1 MMDTDSIFVLCFKET
16 LTEGHVDDDSQP
28 SSQASTELSS
38 HSSQEH
44 VNETVVQAD
53 ISRSNKN
60 PDRDLRDEGTQTFN
74 SPSRHESDSQSSIK
88 HRRDTISRQ
97 IQVEHLD
104 NLENDDNA
112 DKDSHV
118 ENLKAN
124 LSVNNYLNS
133 VNDSKRK
140 SLGYKHQSVIENDNK
155 DRENNEIEGN
165 DDINNVNAHQEYGL
179 ENSDYSED
187 EHEDGEDEQSDL
199 EAEQSDPDDSDHS
212 YNNEDRDP
220 PRSHEVKEK
229 SEQMHKRQSISI
241 KSATEVDNSDSEL
254 SESDTDTETA
264 GHADEPVLHLNERQ
278 QRVSEDSANN
288 SEDLSDRSVES
299 HSENDIGK
307 QDHHVSAPQKDT
319 MVSNKSSGNVNR
331 SQRSV
336 GSRQTLESNPVVPD
350 DPENDSDGSYNE
362 DKNASPQLSEEY
374 ESNDNTANDE
384 LVPASQTGID
394 VAGNRS
400 GSITKLDIPVP
411 YTSKVS
417 FDRTRKRWVSEMA
430 KIVTV
435 LSLSRLMVI
444 HNTLLPWL
452 ALHFKER

>member
-1 MMDTDSIFVLCFKET
+1 MDTDSIFVLCFKET
-16 LTEGHVDDDSQP
+16 RSEGHVDDDSQP
-28 SSQASTELSS
+28 SSQASAELSS

-74 SPSRHESDSQSSIK
+74 SPSLHESDNQSSTK

-104 NLENDDNA
+104 NLENNDND
-112 DKDSHV
+112 DKDSHM

-124 LSVNNYLNS
+124 LSVNNDLRG

-140 SLGYKHQSVIENDNK
+140 SIGNQHQSVIENDNK
-155 DRENNEIEGN
+155 DRENNEIEDN
-165 DDINNVNAHQEYGL
+165 DDINDVNTHQEDGL
-179 ENSDYSED
+179 ENSDNSED
-187 EHEDGEDEQSDL
+187 EDGEDEQSDL

-241 KSATEVDNSDSEL
+241 KSATEVDNYDSEL

-264 GHADEPVLHLNERQ
+264 GHADEPVLHLDERR

-288 SEDLSDRSVES
+288 SEDLSDRSVDS
-299 HSENDIGK
+299 HSENEIGK
-307 QDHHVSAPQKDT
+307 QDQQVSVLHKET
-319 MVSNKSSGNVNR
+319 MVSNKSSGSINR

-336 GSRQTLESNPVVPD
+336 GSRQTLESNPVMPD
-350 DPENDSDGSYNE
+350 DSENDSDGSYNE
-362 DKNASPQLSEEY
+362 DKKASPQQSEEY
-374 ESNDNTANDE
+374 ESNDNTVNDE

-400 GSITKLDIPVP
+400 GSITKLDIPIP
-411 YTSKVS
+411 DTSKVS
-417 FDRTRKRWVSEMA
+417 FDRTRKR
-430 KIVTV
+430 
-435 LSLSRLMVI
+435 
-444 HNTLLPWL
+444 
-452 ALHFKER
+452 